1 VQGNFLALLN
11 SGKVRRMDK
20 RVLDK
25 IRVVLVET
33 SHPGNIGAVARAMKT
48 MCFHRLYLVRPNRFP
63 CAEATARAAGS
74 DDVLYHATVCE
85 TLEEALTGC
94 SWVVG
99 SSARRRHIA
108 WPELSPK
115 AFANAAVSK
124 AQRME
129 VALVFGREQSGLTNS
144 EVDHCHAIVHV
155 PTNPEFQSLNIAAAV
170 QILAY
175 ETQLAFLPANAR
187 ATRPGP
193 DANEVTVDDMER
205 LYDHFEEALIEI
217 DYLDPSKPKHLM
229 RRLRRI
235 VNRAQIDRS
244 ELNILRGILVAAQKA
259 ARRS

>member
-1 VQGNFLALLN
+1 
-11 SGKVRRMDK
+11 MDK
-20 RVLDK
+20 RVLDR

-48 MCFHRLYLVRPNRFP
+48 MWFHRLYLVRPKRFP
-63 CAEATARAAGS
+63 CADATARAAGS
-74 DDVLYHATVCE
+74 DDVLYRATVCE
-85 TLEEALTGC
+85 TLEEALAGC

-115 AFANAAVSK
+115 AFANTGVSK

-129 VALVFGREQSGLTNS
+129 VAIVFGREHSGLTNS
-144 EVDHCHAIVHV
+144 ELDHCHAVVRI
-155 PTNPEFQSLNIAAAV
+155 PTDPEFRSLNIAAAV

-175 ETQLAFLPANAR
+175 ETQLVCSPEVAR
-187 ATRPGP
+187 PVRL
-193 DANEVTVDDMER
+193 DADAAEVTVDDMER

-217 DYLDPSKPKHLM
+217 DFLDPGKPKHLM

-235 VNRAQIDRS
+235 FNRAQIDRS
-244 ELNILRGILVAAQKA
+244 ELNILRGLLVAAQKA
-259 ARRS
+259 ARRQS

>member
-1 VQGNFLALLN
+1 
-11 SGKVRRMDK
+11 MDE
-20 RVLDK
+20 RALDK

-48 MCFHRLYLVRPNRFP
+48 MSFQRLYLVRPKRFP
-63 CAEATARAAGS
+63 CADATARAAGS
-74 DDVLYHATVCE
+74 DDVLYHAIVSE

-99 SSARRRHIA
+99 SSARRRHIV

-115 AFANAAVSK
+115 AFANAALSK
-124 AQRME
+124 AQTRE
-129 VALVFGREQSGLTNS
+129 VALVFGREHSGLTNS
-144 EVDHCHAIVHV
+144 ELDHCHAIVHI
-155 PTNPEFQSLNIAAAV
+155 PTNPEFRSLNIAAAV

-175 ETQLAFLPANAR
+175 ETHLVFLSDNAC
-187 ATRPGP
+187 AVRPGP
-193 DANEVTVDDMER
+193 GATEVTVDDMER

-235 VNRAQIDRS
+235 FNRAQIDRS

-259 ARRS
+259 ARRWS